1 MSTPTRAR
9 GELAKAARR
18 AQLVAA
24 AGRSFDEGGY
34 ESTTMAEV
42 AAIASV
48 SKGTTY
54 LYFPSKEGLFLKL
67 LTVSLV
73 EWAEAARSEIESSRS
88 RSTRSVARALAAT
101 LTRRPRLLR
110 LLALLHPVLEAK
122 ADVGSIVAFRR
133 GLLRHLQPLATLLEE
148 RLADLRP
155 GEGVR
160 LLLRLRALAV
170 GLAPLA
176 EPPDTVREAV
186 ASDPSLAVL
195 EVDFERELTDSLT
208 ALIDGWR

>member
-1 MSTPTRAR
+1 VSTPTRAR

-34 ESTTMAEV
+34 ERTTMADV
-42 AAIASV
+42 AAIAGV
-48 SKGTTY
+48 SKGTSY

-73 EWAEAARSEIESSRS
+73 AWAEAARSEIEASRS
-88 RSTRSVARALAAT
+88 RSARSVARALAAT
-101 LTRRPRLLR
+101 LARRPRLLR
-110 LLALLHPVLEAK
+110 LLGLLHPVLEAK

-148 RLADLRP
+148 RLADLI
-155 GEGVR
+155 R

-176 EPPDTVREAV
+176 EPPETVREAV